1 MLIASGQLAELFLGA
16 RLRAAN
22 IGRNNRVSPPNTS
35 CEIRKDKFS
44 VANLGLLQQGVCVLL
59 PQVIKPAG
67 LPIVGHLEPQKC
79 RDNNRLLCR
88 F

>member
-67 LPIVGHLEPQKC
+67 LPISVPGGYSRQHYVQY
-79 RDNNRLLCR
+79 
-88 F
+88 

>member
-44 VANLGLLQQGVCVLL
+44 VANLLQQGVCVLL

-67 LPIVGHLEPQKC
+67 LPLVQVCYLTRGPKHSKTTV
-79 RDNNRLLCR
+79 